1 MSGQA
6 AGTEVAL
13 AMSMQAP
20 ENGIRPRSVA
30 ATLLDSAAVSD
41 AEATLGRNAKR
52 PARLAE
58 VIAGDLREQI
68 LSGDL
73 ADGDRLPALDRL
85 VEHYQVSPPSIR
97 EALRVLETEGLISVR
112 LGKFGGATIHR
123 PRAERAAYMLGLVLQ
138 AEHARVGDLAGAILE
153 LDAACVRT
161 CARRQDRATTVV
173 PVLRACLARASDI
186 EHPDNS
192 LVGFVQFHQAL
203 TSECGNET
211 LVLVVGA
218 LMALWV
224 SQNVPWP
231 YRDLSDFDMESREE
245 VLDAHRRLL
254 AAIEKGDADEAS
266 RLLYGIILD
275 PDSPGGR
282 RRNPVVKAMPVGS
295 RRGPGASE
303 GDWGFGSVSP

>member
-1 MSGQA
+1 MSID
-6 AGTEVAL
+6 
-13 AMSMQAP
+13 AP
-20 ENGIRPRSVA
+20 ENGARPRAV
-30 ATLLDSAAVSD
+30 TTTPLDSPAVSD
-41 AEATLGRNAKR
+41 AEASLGRNAKR

-73 ADGDRLPALDRL
+73 ADGDRLPPLDRL

-161 CARRQDRATTVV
+161 CARREDRATTVV
-173 PVLRACLARASDI
+173 PVLRACLARASDM

-192 LVGFVQFHQAL
+192 LVGFVQFHQA
-203 TSECGNET
+203 TTAECGNDT

-231 YRDLSDFDMESREE
+231 YRDLSDFDIESREE
-245 VLDAHRRLL
+245 VLEAHRQLL
-254 AAIEKGDADEAS
+254 RAIEDGDADEAS
-266 RLLYGIILD
+266 RLLYGIVLD
-275 PDSPGGR
+275 PDSPSGR
-282 RRNPVVKAMPVGS
+282 RRNPVVKALPIGA
-295 RRGPGASE
+295 RRGPVPSG
-303 GDWGFGSVSP
+303 GDWVSGSFGP